1 MTIEEKVNNIFKNI
15 LNIEDLQPETTIK
28 ELNIDSLDVVDI
40 IMECEKQF
48 KLTIPD
54 SHSSQIK
61 TIGDIYEYLHK
72 HVKIK
77 KQ

>member
-1 MTIEEKVNNIFKNI
+1 MTIEEKVQGILKKI
-15 LNIEDLQPETTIK
+15 LNIDNVTPETTIK

-54 SHSSQIK
+54 SHSNQIK

-77 KQ
+77 K